1 MSRVSDNKFITFV
14 TLCQVFAMP
23 VPDYYPA
30 DFPDLLNFGN
40 QISCVIPV
48 INRFFVFSKKLIAE
62 AIIEKHQLITMFKV
76 TVINKKR

>member
-40 QISCVIPV
+40 
-48 INRFFVFSKKLIAE
+48 KKLIAE